1 MNTPHPPLASGSSRV
16 RLTDRQGFLLP
27 FVLLAVLAITS
38 LALAALTLASA
49 EHEGVE
55 WQRAWV
61 VGGAGTGTLPGP
73 GPGDHLVV
81 AHLGEGFRV
90 VRALEVGEDA
100 GGFDPRRASPL
111 RLHHL
116 AWCLDPVV
124 EGAAPWAPWE
134 GAPSGAL
141 PPHLG
146 PLPVEALLDEGGF
159 TPPPGPLPPPFP
171 GEASEPLGALQ
182 LLPLPGPDGLLP
194 RVALWS
200 GTALGR
206 PVMLLAAEGDLA
218 LAGAGEFSGVI
229 LLRGTL
235 TVGEGV
241 RVRGGVRAGGGVVF
255 EGAGAMHG
263 EGPGDDPGGAFG
275 GGPAAH
281 ALVDDPVMR
290 RAALS
295 LLPTCPIL
303 VHLLGRLGRF

>member
-1 MNTPHPPLASGSSRV
+1 MNTSNPPLAPGSSRV

-61 VGGAGTGTLPGP
+61 AGGAGAATLPGP
-73 GPGDHLVV
+73 APDDHQVV
-81 AHLGEGFRV
+81 AHLHGGFRV
-90 VRALEVGEDA
+90 VQAREAA
-100 GGFDPRRASPL
+100 GGAGGAGGLDPRRASPL

-116 AWCLDPVV
+116 AWCLDPVA
-124 EGAAPWAPWE
+124 EGAAPWAPT
-134 GAPSGAL
+134 GGPLSTPL
-141 PPHLG
+141 PPQLG
-146 PLPVEALLDEGGF
+146 PVPVEALLEEGGV
-159 TPPPGPLPPPFP
+159 TPPPVPLPSP
-171 GEASEPLGALQ
+171 SDGAPLQ
-182 LLPLPGPDGLLP
+182 LLPLPGPDGMLP
-194 RVALWS
+194 RVGLWS

-206 PVMLLAAEGDLA
+206 PVMVLAAEGDLA

-241 RVRGGVRAGGGVVF
+241 RVRGGVRAGGGVVV
-255 EGAGAMHG
+255 EGAGAMDG
-263 EGPGDDPGGAFG
+263 DDPGDDPGGASG
-275 GGPAAH
+275 GSPGAH
-281 ALVDDPVMR
+281 PLVDDPAVR

-295 LLPTCPIL
+295 LLPTCPVL
-303 VHLLGRLGRF
+303 VHLQGRLGRF